1 MIRLRQQLFSIF
13 TILGLVFSG
22 CASTPLKKPELNNR
36 KAYVDAHMNLDP
48 SIREAILRAKV
59 IEGMRYDDVRAAWG
73 EPDVISTSE
82 DSNLL
87 ADDEVAWQYNRLFV
101 VPIFI
106 HFTKGVVVYIND
118 DYK

>member
-1 MIRLRQQLFSIF
+1 
-13 TILGLVFSG
+13 
-22 CASTPLKKPELNNR
+22 
-36 KAYVDAHMNLDP
+36 MNLEQQT
-48 SIREAILRAKV
+48 REAILHAKV
-59 IEGMRYDDVRAAWG
+59 IEGMTYEDVRAAWG

-106 HFTKGVVVYIND
+106 HFTKGAVVYIND
-118 DYK
+118 GYK